1 MPKLSDSLI
10 KEKIKEEAEAES
22 GAPKKEKRSMYQRV
36 VGSRSAGSVQQQEEL
51 L

>member
-10 KEKIKEEAEAES
+10 KEKIKEEVEAES
-22 GAPKKEKRSMYQRV
+22 GAPRKEKRSVYQRV
-36 VGSRSAGSVQQQEEL
+36 VAPRSAGSVQREEL

>member
-10 KEKIKEEAEAES
+10 KEKIKEEAES
-22 GAPKKEKRSMYQRV
+22 GAPKKEKRSVYQRF
-36 VGSRSAGSVQQQEEL
+36 VGSRSAGSVQHEEEL

>member
-22 GAPKKEKRSMYQRV
+22 GAPRKEKRSMYQRV
-36 VGSRSAGSVQQQEEL
+36 VGSRSAGSVQHEEL